1 MDTNET
7 QFPKSLKGF
16 QNRGIALPE
25 TVNSFSSSALVG
37 HKATKFSQNVKV
49 LEPRNGAFSA
59 MPAEAYNQAS
69 TDLVNMRK
77 SGEAAKYGASTVE
90 FRNAHGLNAFPKD
103 KPVKINT
110 NPSKE

>member
-1 MDTNET
+1 MNPNDF

-16 QNRGIALPE
+16 QNRGVELPE
-25 TVNSFSSSALVG
+25 TVSSFSSSALAG

-59 MPAEAYNQAS
+59 MPKEEYNKAS

-77 SGEAAKYGASTVE
+77 SGEAAAYGASISE
-90 FRNAHGLNAFPKD
+90 FRDAHGLRAFPKD
-103 KPVKINT
+103 APIKINT
-110 NPSKE
+110 NPSK